1 MIVCFTPFF
10 LVYKLT
16 RQENRIHQAEGTVA
30 GHYTLWASLD
40 DLAIIAGL
48 RILSGIVGLIV
59 SYETGFVRPEFT
71 FDLHHPNGD
80 KKSRE
85 ELEMEALEEPFWPWF
100 KRFVSR
106 PAFFC
111 EVFCV
116 VTQIW
121 AIVKCL
127 ARLDVEVGRYQDAKP
142 SHPLFW
148 VAAAFSSLASVV
160 EISFIDSMSQ
170 RAAQYG
176 EKCMQASQATF
187 FRRVGSHLSIPLLSD
202 DQQEEELAPADD
214 DPEQAPGDGESPSP
228 TIEVGASGITADA
241 SYKAGW
247 SDLLKVCYP
256 DLHYI
261 ICAFIF
267 LLLAAVAQVYIP
279 RFTGKILDS
288 LSKAFSPDDDGGKPM
303 IDVPGFMANVKYL
316 GTRSQPFQQ
325 VVLFFVFVLFFGQS
339 LIFIAWCL
347 LLVVLASIF
356 CGLFSAI
363 RGSIFTVVGVSEF
376 FSRMPKQ
383 TGETYHTTN

>member
-1 MIVCFTPFF
+1 M
-10 LVYKLT
+10 
-16 RQENRIHQAEGTVA
+16 
-30 GHYTLWASLD
+30 WASLD

-48 RILSGIVGLIV
+48 RIFSGFVGLIV

-85 ELEMEALEEPFWPWF
+85 ELDMEALEEPFWPWF

-111 EVFCV
+111 EIFCI
-116 VTQIW
+116 VTQIL

-127 ARLDVEVGRYQDAKP
+127 SRLDVEVGLYEDARS

-187 FRRVGSHLSIPLLSD
+187 FRRVGSHLSIPLLSE

-214 DPEQAPGDGESPSP
+214 DDPEQAPEEGDAPSP

-247 SDLLKVCYP
+247 SDLLKVIYP
-256 DLHYI
+256 DIYLI
-261 ICAFIF
+261 IWAFVF
-267 LLLAAVAQVYIP
+267 LLLAAVAQVCIP
-279 RFTGKILDS
+279 KFTGNILDS
-288 LSKAFSPDDDGGKPM
+288 LSKAFSPDDDGGKSM

-316 GTRSQPFQQ
+316 GTREPAVSSNGILCF
-325 VVLFFVFVLFFGQS
+325 VVLS
-339 LIFIAWCL
+339 
-347 LLVVLASIF
+347 
-356 CGLFSAI
+356 
-363 RGSIFTVVGVSEF
+363 VS
-376 FSRMPKQ
+376 
-383 TGETYHTTN
+383 HL